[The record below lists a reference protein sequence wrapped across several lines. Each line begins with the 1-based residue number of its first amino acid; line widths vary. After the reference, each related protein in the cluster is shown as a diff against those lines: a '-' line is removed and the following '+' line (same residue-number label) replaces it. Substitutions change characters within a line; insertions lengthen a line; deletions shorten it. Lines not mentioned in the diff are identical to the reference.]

1 MSRFSRHLPPLDTL
15 IAFEAVVRT
24 GSFTRAAAE
33 LSLTQSAVSKQ
44 IKLLEEH
51 LGAPLFERRA
61 RGITLTAAGSGFNAI
76 VEPMLDS
83 LLANVL
89 RLKSG
94 HGSRNVSVICT
105 HAVAQYW
112 LFPRLLRFNAQH
124 PELTVNIHA
133 SNEMDERVVGNYDF
147 GVLYGHGRWSSLQ
160 ADKLFDECIYP
171 IVSTQR
177 ALPPADSLAALQAL
191 PLIQL
196 DASAWNC
203 LDWPDWFAHL
213 GVRYKAPADAVTFNQ
228 ITLVFDAVMQDH
240 HMKFFI
246 ELPEEEIPPCP
257 CDPERISQVLGI
269 LLDNA
274 ISYVPENGKIILSLS
289 QTKTHFLICV
299 KDNGPGI
306 PDSAKTSVFRR
317 FYRADSA
324 RNNRQHFGLGLC
336 IAYEIISL
344 HKGTIAV
351 LDTPGGGST
360 FQISLPLA

>member
-177 ALPPADSLAALQAL
+177 ALP
-191 PLIQL
+191 LIQL

-228 ITLVFDAVMQDH
+228 ITLVFDAVMQG
-240 HMKFFI
+240 MGVGLGWEFMAR
-246 ELPEEEIPPCP
+246 
-257 CDPERISQVLGI
+257 ERIASGQVRPVSEFVVHTGQADYLVH
-269 LLDNA
+269 DRQRVCSPA
-274 ISYVPENGKIILSLS
+274 A
-289 QTKTHFLICV
+289 Q
-299 KDNGPGI
+299 
-306 PDSAKTSVFRR
+306 VFR
-317 FYRADSA
+317 DW
-324 RNNRQHFGLGLC
+324 L
-336 IAYEIISL
+336 
-344 HKGTIAV
+344 
-351 LDTPGGGST
+351 
-360 FQISLPLA
+360 LALN